1 MAQTAVAGRNIQDA
15 NHKVAHS
22 FFLRAL
28 PARLSLLC
36 RYGVPADFCG
46 CRLVEVS
53 CVKSGGDEDAAEL
66 AVHAGGGGWGL
77 SAVPGSPVR
86 CSVTSAGSWAVCQL
100 QVIPAQR
107 AYCQRGIGLRR
118 CTNRATLDSGL
129 SRQVLGTYRKDEGG
143 LRLPGSLRRPRRTWS
158 AHALSIL
165 DIRL

>member
-107 AYCQRGIGLRR
+107 AYYAALVCDGAQTAPPLTLVFHGKFSVPIGKTRG
-118 CTNRATLDSGL
+118 D
-129 SRQVLGTYRKDEGG
+129 
-143 LRLPGSLRRPRRTWS
+143 
-158 AHALSIL
+158 
-165 DIRL
+165 